1 MVTPP
6 RLVTE
11 YAVEYVAAA
20 TRHLLR
26 EREAGYPRAV
36 EAGRMTEDAAAH
48 GLIVM
53 RAVAAQWAW
62 VIGDAPLPE
71 WSAETLGHFGAAE
84 PMLADEMKTAAAR
97 AHDRAAA
104 APGDPERRE
113 WAAIFDALTYWQ
125 QLAPL
130 MPRAIN
136 VGLGRRQCLAFH
148 ASLRQ
153 PLRRAA

>member
-1 MVTPP
+1 MTLP

-11 YAVEYVAAA
+11 YALDYVAAA
-20 TRHLLR
+20 TRHLMR
-26 EREAGYPRAV
+26 EREAGYSRAV
-36 EAGRMTEDAAAH
+36 EAGKMTEADAAH

-62 VIGDAPLPE
+62 VIGDTPLPE
-71 WSAETLGHFGAAE
+71 WSAETFGHFGAAE
-84 PMLADEMKTAAAR
+84 RMLATEMQTAAAR

-104 APGDPERRE
+104 VPDDAERRQ
-113 WAAIFDALTYWQ
+113 WAEIFDALTYWQ
-125 QLAPL
+125 QLAPM
-130 MPRAIN
+130 MPRAID

-148 ASLRQ
+148 AALRQ